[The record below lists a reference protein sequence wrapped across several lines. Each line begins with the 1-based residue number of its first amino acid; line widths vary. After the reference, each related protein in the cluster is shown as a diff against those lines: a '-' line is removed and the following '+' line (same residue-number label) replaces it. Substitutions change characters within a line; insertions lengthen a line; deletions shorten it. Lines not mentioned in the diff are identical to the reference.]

1 MKSKLT
7 YRMTL
12 CMFAVLALT
21 ALLTLSA
28 CTSLGEDAGR
38 KSFESQRK

>member
-1 MKSKLT
+1 MMKRKLI
-7 YRMTL
+7 YRVMTCL
-12 CMFAVLALT
+12 LAVTTFAALA
-21 ALLTLSA
+21 A